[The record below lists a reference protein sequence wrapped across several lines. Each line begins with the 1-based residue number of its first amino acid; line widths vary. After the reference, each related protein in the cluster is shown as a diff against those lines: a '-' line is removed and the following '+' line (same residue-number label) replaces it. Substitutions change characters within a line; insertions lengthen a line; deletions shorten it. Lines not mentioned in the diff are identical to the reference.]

1 MNVLTFGTTDVG
13 LKRGH
18 NEDSFLI
25 VEDQSLYMV
34 ADGMGGHSAGEVASK
49 LAVETIANFYRE
61 TERDDDITWPFRM
74 DKGLTYEANRMA
86 NAIKLANLRI
96 YESARMN
103 EDQKGMGTTLISLH
117 VSHQGVTIGHVGDSR
132 VYAVSDGK
140 MEQLTED
147 HSLLNDY
154 IRMKELTEDE
164 IQNFPHKNVIV
175 RALGM
180 REGVQVDIINRPF
193 SNGQTFLLCSDGL
206 SGELTDSEIAQIMNE
221 HGSDLEAG
229 ARALIDAGNEAGGS
243 DNITALLVRT
253 EK

>member
-1 MNVLTFGTTDVG
+1 MRVQAHGTTDVG

-25 VEDQSLYMV
+25 VEDQNLYMV

-61 TERDDDITWPFRM
+61 SERDDDITWPFRM
-74 DKGLTYEANRMA
+74 DKGQSYESNRMA

-96 YESARMN
+96 YEAARMN
-103 EDQKGMGTTLISLH
+103 EEQHGMGTTV
-117 VSHQGVTIGHVGDSR
+117 VSVHASHNGVTIGHVGDSR
-132 VYAVSDGK
+132 VYAVHD
-140 MEQLTED
+140 EHLEPLTED

-154 IRMKELTEDE
+154 IRMKELTEEE
-164 IQNFPHKNVIV
+164 IENFPHKNVIV

-193 SNGQTFLLCSDGL
+193 VPGRTYLLCSDGL
-206 SGELTDSEIAQIMNE
+206 CGMVSDPSIARIINS
-221 HGSDLEAG
+221 HGDDLEAASG
-229 ARALIDAGNEAGGS
+229 SLIDAANDAGGT
-243 DNITALLVRT
+243 DNITALLLRV